1 MERQPFLHHR
11 CDEQQGRDEL
21 RTDVAGY
28 LQFAARQLMTAD
40 EERREAFLTPIA
52 DVGAHHAQGINQ
64 QTYRSVAHA
73 LGAGDGMLAGGHGK
87 ISGHKPHGRTRRLNI
102 DDRRHILQRCH
113 DDAGVVA
120 VGQVVG

>member
-21 RTDVAGY
+21 RTDVARH

-40 EERREAFLTPIA
+40 EERREAFLPPIA
-52 DVGAHHAQGINQ
+52 DVGTHHAQGVDQ
-64 QTYRSVAHA
+64 QSYGSVAHA
-73 LGAGDGMLAGGHGK
+73 LGAGDGMFAGSHSEV
-87 ISGHKPHGRTRRLNI
+87 SGHKPHGRSCRLNI

-113 DDAGVVA
+113 DDTGVVA
-120 VGQVVG
+120 IGQVVG